1 MSASAAP
8 RITRSTISSRSSS
21 SMRRSQLTLLSG
33 TSSPVRSASERSA
46 KSRPQSRNNDFA
58 IRRTA
63 KFEVSAVQRSSSVSA
78 LARMGKAIAA
88 ARVRA
93 VHVVIAVVILV
104 SSLFGSLLLRTQMV
118 QDSFAI
124 TQTQQS
130 IGRLTQ
136 DIQEKQVQLEKLQA
150 SLPNKASDLGMVP
163 GAESVT
169 IDVSGAVKA
178 TH

>member
-1 MSASAAP
+1 
-8 RITRSTISSRSSS
+8 
-21 SMRRSQLTLLSG
+21 MRRSQLTLLSG
-33 TSSPVRSASERSA
+33 TSSPVRSASERST
-46 KSRPQSRNNDFA
+46 KSRPQSRNSGIA
-58 IRRTA
+58 MYGAPRLKAKTA
-63 KFEVSAVQRSSSVSA
+63 HRANSVSA
-78 LARMGKAIAA
+78 LMRIGKAIAA

-93 VHVVIAVVILV
+93 VHVVLAVVILV

-124 TQTQQS
+124 TQTQHS

>member
-46 KSRPQSRNNDFA
+46 KSRPQSRNSGIA
-58 IRRTA
+58 MYGAPRLKAKTA
-63 KFEVSAVQRSSSVSA
+63 HRANSVSA
-78 LARMGKAIAA
+78 LMRIGKAIAA

-93 VHVVIAVVILV
+93 VHVVLAVVILV